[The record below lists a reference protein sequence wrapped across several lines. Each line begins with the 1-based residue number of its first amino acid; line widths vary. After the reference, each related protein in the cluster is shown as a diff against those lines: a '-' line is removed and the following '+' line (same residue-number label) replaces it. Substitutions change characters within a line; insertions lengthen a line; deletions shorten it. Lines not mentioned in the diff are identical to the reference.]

1 MSQPTAPSRLPR
13 VLLSQEALA
22 LLLSVYFLL
31 TAQQAFWQTVLG
43 GDVFAD
49 AQRWSTSAALA
60 VIIVAAHALLFGLLF
75 NRWTVKPVAIVLL
88 LTAAA
93 AGYFMS
99 RYRVFLDDDMLR
111 NILHTDT
118 KEAGELVTGGL
129 VMHVALFG
137 ALPALLVWMW
147 PLRRR
152 PWRSALLYRSGFL
165 LWCVALIVVGYLSQP
180 QGVAAFARNHKP
192 LRELV
197 APGNYLVSLWRV
209 ARSDLGGRSAAPIE
223 IGLDAR
229 RETKPPDDRRPRLL
243 VLVLGETVRAQNWG
257 LNGYHRQT
265 TPELARR
272 DVLNFPDVSACG
284 TSTEISLPCMFSPAG
299 EAGYDRERLRRSESL
314 LHVLHRAGVS
324 VLWRDNQTGCKGTCD
339 GLPFESFERG
349 WPSPSCDDAGCLD
362 QAMSEDLDALLAA
375 HPGDF
380 VLVLHMLGNHGP
392 AYYKRYPDAFERW
405 TPACREEDLARC
417 SDESIRNAYDNAIL
431 YGDHWIAS
439 LIDRLRLH
447 QAHDV
452 VLWYLSD
459 HGESLGE
466 GGLYLHG
473 VPKSIAPDTQR
484 KVPMTIWLGD
494 GLVADEPTVEHCL
507 AQRRLQPASHDQL
520 FHSVLGLFGVQT
532 SVYQPKRDLFA
543 PCAVDAT
550 TAVAAQED

>member
-1 MSQPTAPSRLPR
+1 M
-13 VLLSQEALA
+13 
-22 LLLSVYFLL
+22 
-31 TAQQAFWQTVLG
+31 
-43 GDVFAD
+43 
-49 AQRWSTSAALA
+49 
-60 VIIVAAHALLFGLLF
+60 
-75 NRWTVKPVAIVLL
+75 
-88 LTAAA
+88 
-93 AGYFMS
+93 
-99 RYRVFLDDDMLR
+99 
-111 NILHTDT
+111 
-118 KEAGELVTGGL
+118 
-129 VMHVALFG
+129 
-137 ALPALLVWMW
+137 
-147 PLRRR
+147 
-152 PWRSALLYRSGFL
+152 
-165 LWCVALIVVGYLSQP
+165 
-180 QGVAAFARNHKP
+180 
-192 LRELV
+192 
-197 APGNYLVSLWRV
+197 
-209 ARSDLGGRSAAPIE
+209 
-223 IGLDAR
+223 
-229 RETKPPDDRRPRLL
+229 
-243 VLVLGETVRAQNWG
+243 LVLGETVRAQNWG

-473 VPKSIAPDTQR
+473 VPKSIAPR
-484 KVPMTIWLGD
+484 L
-494 GLVADEPTVEHCL
+494 
-507 AQRRLQPASHDQL
+507 RRRS
-520 FHSVLGLFGVQT
+520 
-532 SVYQPKRDLFA
+532 RRWR
-543 PCAVDAT
+543 
-550 TAVAAQED
+550 